1 MTRCK
6 VILPRKAYRQ
16 GERCQKRALNPS
28 VGLCETHLAKV
39 RRDSERKMLADIE
52 RDRARASSREDG
64 PRALCDRCGTEHP
77 ENEVAECERCGM
89 PTCDDCRV
97 WCCADKPNGALEP

>member
-16 GERCQKRALNPS
+16 GEQCQKRALNPS

-52 RDRARASSREDG
+52 RDRAAKAKRE
-64 PRALCDRCGTEHP
+64 
-77 ENEVAECERCGM
+77 AESG
-89 PTCDDCRV
+89 
-97 WCCADKPNGALEP
+97 EPWPGQGLTWSTVYL

>member
-6 VILPRKAYRQ
+6 VILPLKAYRQ

-28 VGLCETHLAKV
+28 VGLCETHLAKM

-52 RDRARASSREDG
+52 RDRARASSRKSE
-64 PRALCDRCGTEHP
+64 PRSLCDACGREFP
-77 ENEVAECERCGM
+77 ENEVSECDACGM
-89 PTCDDCRV
+89 PACDECRGDR
-97 WCCADKPNGALEP
+97 CCADSGALEP